1 MDLSKLSQVEL
12 VKLAQDKGIDV
23 PVKAGK
29 AVIKA
34 LLTTD
39 RIDPVVDSS
48 PDETADE
55 TVVKPSVKA
64 EVFQSVSYE
73 GPAYEK
79 LLAFLPH
86 LTFVSNVKTNG
97 NAVTFDVP
105 KLTGGGWLKYQESD
119 FAFVG
124 FYLAGLAVNLEK
136 IGLSVPLST
145 NREEAWLDIR
155 QACYKGLDASIKARG
170 ARLHNK
176 STVAKYILGELVRGT
191 VSQSQAA
198 ADLTEF

>member
-1 MDLSKLSQVEL
+1 MDLSKLSQVGL
-12 VKLAQDKGIDV
+12 VKLAQERGIDV
-23 PVKAGK
+23 PVKASK

-34 LLTTD
+34 LLTSDT
-39 RIDPVVDSS
+39 IDPIVDSS
-48 PDETADE
+48 PEEMVDEMA
-55 TVVKPSVKA
+55 VKQSVKA
-64 EVFQSVSYE
+64 EAFQSVSYE

-86 LTFVSNVKTNG
+86 LPFVSNVKVDG

-105 KLTGGGWLKYQESD
+105 KLTGGGWLKYKEAD

-136 IGLSVPLST
+136 IGLTVPLSA
-145 NREEAWLDIR
+145 NREQAWLDIR
-155 QACYKGLDASIKARG
+155 QACYRGLDASIKARG

-198 ADLTEF
+198 MDLTEF

>member
-1 MDLSKLSQVEL
+1 MDLSRLSQVEL

-23 PVKAGK
+23 PVKASK
-29 AVIKA
+29 AVIRT

-39 RIDPVVDSS
+39 TIDPVMDSS
-48 PDETADE
+48 PEETANE
-55 TVVKPSVKA
+55 MAVKQSVKA
-64 EVFQSVSYE
+64 EAFQSVSYE
-73 GPAYEK
+73 GPAYER

-105 KLTGGGWLKYQESD
+105 KLTGGGWLKYKESD
-119 FAFVG
+119 FAYVG

-136 IGLSVPLST
+136 IGLSVPLSA
-145 NREEAWLDIR
+145 NREQAWLDIR
-155 QACYKGLDASIKARG
+155 QACYRGLDASIKARG

>member
-12 VKLAQDKGIDV
+12 VKLARERGIDV
-23 PVKAGK
+23 PVKASK

-34 LLTTD
+34 LLTSDT
-39 RIDPVVDSS
+39 IDPVMDSS
-48 PDETADE
+48 SEETVDE
-55 TVVKPSVKA
+55 TVVKSANA
-64 EVFQSVSYE
+64 EAFQTVSYE

-86 LTFVSNVKTNG
+86 LTFVSNVKVDG

-105 KLTGGGWLKYQESD
+105 KLTGGGWLKYKESD
-119 FAFVG
+119 FAYVG

-136 IGLSVPLST
+136 IGLSVPLSA
-145 NREEAWLDIR
+145 NREQAWLDIR
-155 QACYKGLDASIKARG
+155 QACYRGLDASIKARG